1 MWATARTFD
10 EVARCL
16 ETHTPPGA
24 VVKKLKDLRKPE
36 KVAPCLVD
44 THTPLRQPAVVK
56 TLKNPPEIW
65 DLVQV
70 QEVPRNFNARSA
82 FASRLRSA
90 KGSFAFRAAAVF
102 LVATACV
109 IGALVLRRSQ
119 TRSLQAEVSSNP
131 TETRVVAAGTMENS
145 SNESPV

>member
-44 THTPLRQPAVVK
+44 THTPPRQPAVVK

-70 QEVPRNFNARSA
+70 QEVPRSFNARSA
-82 FASRLRSA
+82 FVSRLRSA
-90 KGSFAFRAAAVF
+90 KGSFAFRAVAVI

-109 IGALVLRRSQ
+109 VGALVFRGSQ
-119 TRSLQAEVSSNP
+119 ARNLQGEVSSNP
-131 TETRVVAAGTMENS
+131 PETKVVAAETIGNS
-145 SNESPV
+145 SNE